1 MKYSFNTKLHK
12 NLRGGALSSLIISC
26 IAILILCAV
35 FGLSFAQFI
44 KNPSNPVNAFT
55 SVSSSNAVTVP
66 QLWNSSTRSFNR
78 DAMSTLLKYISSDG
92 SVNGVNT
99 TQQTAADIRGYTY
112 NGKTNSQAVVV
123 TLGDYQWQVV
133 YLTRTND
140 TSGDRIATLLMVNND
155 GEARYGSSSYY
166 GTNDF
171 TNGYPTSMYGTSHIR
186 AVTLNN
192 GGPYVK
198 IANNNSNPT
207 SVTQATQDSSHKYA
221 LFTVDS
227 LGLTNYLVQPKNVW
241 YQTQAQLTGGAN
253 LAGYTLNNESLATNL
268 SGYYDNNTYQTKTY
282 YTQWGNDHLWL
293 PSLSETGTSNSEL
306 GIWEL
311 STTERS
317 ASNEWW
323 SRSGCYNDSYSAY
336 FLYPSGSISRI
347 GMVHTSYGVRPS
359 LHLNLDSALNNL
371 TNDIIVESNDSTQ
384 GTVSGGGVYD
394 FEYTGTTTITAL
406 ANYGYVFDYWQD
418 SSGNKIYQNPY
429 TFPVTKSET
438 YTAYFR
444 LPQVTF
450 TTSNSGAEIAINNTT
465 TDDIVRRH
473 QLDFTADNYLDS
485 VSINGGPPQ
494 DIEYLSGTLIA
505 DDTCLGITYLTNASA
520 SRVLFEVSGVIDDV
534 EITLYFTNIEQ
545 TLSPPSASG
554 GANGIVVS
562 ATAGGVASIVGDD
575 FENLGDND
583 TITFIARLAQ
593 NGYRFSHWEDDEGNN
608 LGTTDNLVLTKA
620 EAYNKKI
627 TAVFVPL
634 DQSNANFD
642 TNNDDTQE
650 FY

>member
-1 MKYSFNTKLHK
+1 MIKLSKTKT
-12 NLRGGALSSLIISC
+12 SLIVTLVCIFC
-26 IAILILCAV
+26 IATLLTA
-35 FGLSFAQFI
+35 FLFTP
-44 KNPSNPVNAFT
+44 KDMVNAFT
-55 SVSSSNAVTVP
+55 SVDSSNAVVVP
-66 QLWNSSTRSFNR
+66 QLWGESSQSFSY
-78 DAMSTLLKYISSDG
+78 DAMSTLLSYISSDG
-92 SVNGVNT
+92 TIDGVNT
-99 TQQTAADIRGYTY
+99 NQQTAADIRNYTY
-112 NGKTNSQAVVV
+112 GGKESGKSVVV

-133 YLTRTND
+133 YLTRTGN
-140 TSGDRIATLLMVNND
+140 TTGDRIATLLMVNND
-155 GEARYGSSSYY
+155 GTASITPGGFDSGSNWT
-166 GTNDF
+166 GA
-171 TNGYPTSMYGTSHIR
+171 YPSNMYGASYMR

-192 GGPYVK
+192 GGIYAD
-198 IANNNSNPT
+198 ITASSSNSYST
-207 SVTQATQDSSHKYA
+207 ATATQSSSHKYA
-221 LFTVDS
+221 LYTVAS
-227 LGLTNYLVQPKNVW
+227 QGLTHYLVQPKNVW
-241 YQTQAQLTGGAN
+241 YQTQAQLTGSAN
-253 LAGYTLNNESLATNL
+253 PDGYTLNNESLSTSISTGWYRNYA
-268 SGYYDNNTYQTKTY
+268 SGYSYQTKNY
-282 YTQWGNDHLWL
+282 YTQWRNDHLWL
-293 PSLSETGTSNSEL
+293 PSLSETGTSNSAL

-311 STTERS
+311 STIERS

-545 TLSPPSASG
+545 TLSPPSSSG

>member
-1 MKYSFNTKLHK
+1 M
-12 NLRGGALSSLIISC
+12 RLSKVKTGVVVA
-26 IAILILCAV
+26 IASIFCLATLLTAFLFSPNGI
-35 FGLSFAQFI
+35 
-44 KNPSNPVNAFT
+44 VNAT
-55 SVSSSNAVTVP
+55 PEPAGDWISVP
-66 QLWNSSTRSFNR
+66 QLWDSDKMSFNE
-78 DAMSTLLKYISSDG
+78 TNLNQLLSYISSDG
-92 SVNGVNT
+92 TIDGVNT
-99 TQQTAADIRGYTY
+99 NRQTAADIRWYTY
-112 NGKTNSQAVVV
+112 GGKYADQYIKV
-123 TLGDYQWQVV
+123 TIGDYDWIVV

-140 TSGDRIATLLMVNND
+140 TTGARIATLLMVNND
-155 GEARYGSSSYY
+155 GEATYGNSSSYY
-166 GTNDF
+166 GANDF
-171 TNGYPTSMYGTSHIR
+171 TSGYPTSMYGTSHIR

-192 GGPYVK
+192 GGPYVN
-198 IANNNSNPT
+198 ITSNSANPT

-221 LFTVDS
+221 LYTVES
-227 LGLTNYLVQPKNVW
+227 NGLTDFIVQPQNMW
-241 YQTQAQLTGGAN
+241 YQTQSQGNAN
-253 LAGYTLNNESLATNL
+253 AIGCTLNNESLATNL
-268 SGYYDNNTYQTKTY
+268 TGWYNNSTSYTYQTKQY
-282 YTQWGNDHLWL
+282 YTQWGQDYLWL
-293 PSLSETGTSNSEL
+293 PSLSEAGIGGSEL

-311 STTERS
+311 STKERS
-317 ASNEWW
+317 ASTTWW
-323 SRSGCYNDSYSAY
+323 SRSGYYASSDFASY
-336 FLYPSGSISRI
+336 LNPSGTSY
-347 GMVHTSYGVRPS
+347 GYNYVNNSYGVRAA
-359 LHLNLDSALNNL
+359 LHLNLDKMLSMSIRA
-371 TNDIIVESNDSTQ
+371 ESSDSSQ
-384 GTVSGGGVYD
+384 GMVSGGGNFDYD
-394 FEYTGTTTITAL
+394 YTGTTTITATGI
-406 ANYGYVFDYWQD
+406 NGYIFDYWQD
-418 SSGNKIYQNPY
+418 SSGNKIYENPY
-429 TFPVTKSET
+429 TFSVTKSET

-444 LPQVTF
+444 LPQVIF
-450 TTSNSGAEIAINNTT
+450 TTSNSGAEIAINNTA
-465 TDDIVRRH
+465 TDDIVQRH

-545 TLSPPSASG
+545 TLTPPSASG

>member
-1 MKYSFNTKLHK
+1 M
-12 NLRGGALSSLIISC
+12 
-26 IAILILCAV
+26 
-35 FGLSFAQFI
+35 
-44 KNPSNPVNAFT
+44 
-55 SVSSSNAVTVP
+55 
-66 QLWNSSTRSFNR
+66 
-78 DAMSTLLKYISSDG
+78 
-92 SVNGVNT
+92 
-99 TQQTAADIRGYTY
+99 
-112 NGKTNSQAVVV
+112 
-123 TLGDYQWQVV
+123 
-133 YLTRTND
+133 
-140 TSGDRIATLLMVNND
+140 
-155 GEARYGSSSYY
+155 
-166 GTNDF
+166 
-171 TNGYPTSMYGTSHIR
+171 
-186 AVTLNN
+186 
-192 GGPYVK
+192 
-198 IANNNSNPT
+198 
-207 SVTQATQDSSHKYA
+207 
-221 LFTVDS
+221 
-227 LGLTNYLVQPKNVW
+227 
-241 YQTQAQLTGGAN
+241 
-253 LAGYTLNNESLATNL
+253 
-268 SGYYDNNTYQTKTY
+268 
-282 YTQWGNDHLWL
+282 WL
-293 PSLSETGTSNSEL
+293 PSLSEAGTGGSEL

-311 STTERS
+311 STKERS
-317 ASNEWW
+317 ASTTWW
-323 SRSGCYNDSYSAY
+323 LRSGYYASSDFASYLNSSGTSYGYNY
-336 FLYPSGSISRI
+336 
-347 GMVHTSYGVRPS
+347 VNNSYGVRAA
-359 LHLNLDSALNNL
+359 LHLNLDKMLSVS
-371 TNDIIVESNDSTQ
+371 IRVESSDSSQ
-384 GTVSGGGVYD
+384 GMVSGGGNFDYD
-394 FEYTGTTTITAL
+394 YTGTTTITAT
-406 ANYGYVFDYWQD
+406 ANAGYIFDYWQD
-418 SSGNKIYQNPY
+418 SSGNKIYENPY

-444 LPQVTF
+444 LPQVIF
-450 TTSNSGAEIAINNTT
+450 TTSNSGAEIAINNTA

-545 TLSPPSASG
+545 TLSPPSTSG

-627 TAVFVPL
+627 IAVFVPL

>member
-1 MKYSFNTKLHK
+1 M
-12 NLRGGALSSLIISC
+12 RLSKVKTGIVVA
-26 IAILILCAV
+26 IASIFCLATLLTAFLFSPNGI
-35 FGLSFAQFI
+35 
-44 KNPSNPVNAFT
+44 VNAT
-55 SVSSSNAVTVP
+55 PEPAGDWISVP
-66 QLWNSSTRSFNR
+66 QLWDSDKMSFNE
-78 DAMSTLLKYISSDG
+78 TNLNQLLSYISSDG
-92 SVNGVNT
+92 TINGVNT
-99 TQQTAADIRGYTY
+99 TRQTAADIRGYTY
-112 NGKTNSQAVVV
+112 GGKYADQYIKV
-123 TLGDYQWQVV
+123 TIGDYDWIVV

-140 TSGDRIATLLMVNND
+140 TTGARIATLLMVDND
-155 GEARYGSSSYY
+155 GTATYGNSSSNY
-166 GTNDF
+166 GGNSF
-171 TNGYPTSMYGTSHIR
+171 TSGYPTSMYGTSHIR

-221 LFTVDS
+221 LYTVES
-227 LGLTNYLVQPKNVW
+227 NGLTDFIVQPQNMW
-241 YQTQAQLTGGAN
+241 YQTQSQGNAN
-253 LAGYTLNNESLATNL
+253 AIGCTLNNESLATNL
-268 SGYYDNNTYQTKTY
+268 TGWYNNSTSYTYQTKQY
-282 YTQWGNDHLWL
+282 YTQWGQDYLWL
-293 PSLSETGTSNSEL
+293 PSLSEAGIGGSEL

-311 STTERS
+311 STKERS
-317 ASNEWW
+317 ASTTWW
-323 SRSGCYNDSYSAY
+323 SRSGYYASSDFASY
-336 FLYPSGSISRI
+336 LNPSGTSY
-347 GMVHTSYGVRPS
+347 GYNYVNNSYGVRAA
-359 LHLNLDSALNNL
+359 LHLNLDKMLSMSIRA
-371 TNDIIVESNDSTQ
+371 ESSDSSQ
-384 GTVSGGGVYD
+384 GMVSGGGNFDYD
-394 FEYTGTTTITAL
+394 YTGTTTITATGI
-406 ANYGYVFDYWQD
+406 NGYIFDYWQD
-418 SSGNKIYQNPY
+418 SSGNKIYENPY
-429 TFPVTKSET
+429 TFSVTKSET

-444 LPQVTF
+444 LPQVIF
-450 TTSNSGAEIAINNTT
+450 TTSNSGAEIAINNTA
-465 TDDIVRRH
+465 TDDIVQRH

-593 NGYRFSHWEDDEGNN
+593 NGYRFSHWEDGEGNN

>member
-1 MKYSFNTKLHK
+1 M
-12 NLRGGALSSLIISC
+12 RLSKVKTGIVVA
-26 IAILILCAV
+26 IASIFCLATLLTAFLFSPNGI
-35 FGLSFAQFI
+35 
-44 KNPSNPVNAFT
+44 VNAT
-55 SVSSSNAVTVP
+55 PEPAGDWISVP
-66 QLWNSSTRSFNR
+66 QLWDSDKMSFNE
-78 DAMSTLLKYISSDG
+78 TNLNQLLSYISSDG
-92 SVNGVNT
+92 TIDGVNT
-99 TQQTAADIRGYTY
+99 NRQTAADIRGYTY
-112 NGKTNSQAVVV
+112 GGKYADQYIKV
-123 TLGDYQWQVV
+123 TIGDYDWIVV

-140 TSGDRIATLLMVNND
+140 TTGARIATLLMVDND
-155 GEARYGSSSYY
+155 GTATYGNGSSNY
-166 GTNDF
+166 GGNSF
-171 TNGYPTSMYGTSHIR
+171 TSGYPTSMYGTSHIR

-207 SVTQATQDSSHKYA
+207 SATQATQSSSHKYA

-227 LGLTNYLVQPKNVW
+227 LGLTDYLVRPKNVW
-241 YQTQAQLTGGAN
+241 YQTQAQLTGSAN
-253 LAGYTLNNESLATNL
+253 PSGYTLNNESLSTTISTGWFISA
-268 SGYYDNNTYQTKTY
+268 SSFSYQTKTY
-282 YTQWGNDHLWL
+282 YTQWGEDHLWL
-293 PSLSETGTSNSEL
+293 PSISETGANDSEL

-317 ASNEWW
+317 ASSYWW
-323 SRSGCYNDSYSAY
+323 SRSGHFSLSYDAY
-336 FLYPSGSISRI
+336 YLNSSGSGFNDTS
-347 GMVHTSYGVRPS
+347 VNSSYGVRAA
-359 LHLNLDSALNNL
+359 LHLNLDTAVNSL
-371 TNDIIVESNDSTQ
+371 TNDIIVESSNPSQ
-384 GTVSGGGVYD
+384 GTVSGGGIYD
-394 FEYTGTTTITAL
+394 IYYTGTTTITAT
-406 ANYGYVFDYWQD
+406 ANAGYVFDYWQD
-418 SSGNKIYQNPY
+418 SSGNKIYENPY
-429 TFPVTKSET
+429 TFSVTKSET

-450 TTSNSGAEIAINNTT
+450 TTSNSGAEIAINNTA

-494 DIEYLSGTLIA
+494 DIEYLSGTLIS

>member
-1 MKYSFNTKLHK
+1 M
-12 NLRGGALSSLIISC
+12 RLSKVKTGVIVA
-26 IAILILCAV
+26 IASIFCLATLLTAFLFSPNGI
-35 FGLSFAQFI
+35 
-44 KNPSNPVNAFT
+44 VNAT
-55 SVSSSNAVTVP
+55 PEPAGDWISVP
-66 QLWNSSTRSFNR
+66 QLWDSESKSFNQ
-78 DAMSTLLKYISSDG
+78 TNLNQLLSYISSDG
-92 SVNGVNT
+92 TINGVNT
-99 TQQTAADIRGYTY
+99 TRQTAADIRWYTY
-112 NGKTNSQAVVV
+112 GGKYADQYIKV
-123 TLGDYQWQVV
+123 TIGDYDWIVV

-140 TSGDRIATLLMVNND
+140 TTGARIATLLMVNND
-155 GEARYGSSSYY
+155 GTATYGNSSSNY
-166 GTNDF
+166 GGNSF
-171 TNGYPTSMYGTSHIR
+171 TSGYPTSMYGTSHIR

-207 SVTQATQDSSHKYA
+207 SVTQATQSSSHKYA

-241 YQTQAQLTGGAN
+241 YQTQAQLTGSN
-253 LAGYTLNNESLATNL
+253 NPQGYTLNNESLATNL
-268 SGYYDNNTYQTKTY
+268 SGYSGNRIYQTKTY
-282 YTQWGNDHLWL
+282 YTQWGNDYLWL
-293 PSLSETGTSNSEL
+293 PSLSETGTSDSKL

-317 ASNEWW
+317 ASTNWW
-323 SRSGCYNDSYSAY
+323 SRSGDYYSSRNAY
-336 FLYPSGSISRI
+336 SLYSSGSSLGSYYVYNSR
-347 GMVHTSYGVRPS
+347 GVRAA
-359 LHLNLDSALNNL
+359 LHLNLDKMLSMSIRA
-371 TNDIIVESNDSTQ
+371 ESSDSSQ
-384 GTVSGGGVYD
+384 GMVSGGGNFDYD
-394 FEYTGTTTITAL
+394 YTGTTTITATGI
-406 ANYGYVFDYWQD
+406 NGYIFDYWQD
-418 SSGNKIYQNPY
+418 SSGNKIYENPY
-429 TFPVTKSET
+429 TFSVTKSET

-444 LPQVTF
+444 LPQVIF
-450 TTSNSGAEIAINNTT
+450 TTSNSGAEIAINNTA
-465 TDDIVRRH
+465 TDDIVQRH

-583 TITFIARLAQ
+583 TITFIARLVQ
-593 NGYRFSHWEDDEGNN
+593 NGYRFSHWEDGEGNN

-642 TNNDDTQE
+642 TNNDQNQE